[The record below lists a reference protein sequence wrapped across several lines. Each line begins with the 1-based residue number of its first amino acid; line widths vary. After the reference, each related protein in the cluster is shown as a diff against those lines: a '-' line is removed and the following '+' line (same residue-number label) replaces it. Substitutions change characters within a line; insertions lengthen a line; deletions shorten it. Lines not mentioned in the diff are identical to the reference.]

1 MQFLKGWNTIIFNVL
16 SAIFGVLEST
26 DFTNIAPAEYQGF
39 VISFI
44 AIVNIYLRA
53 RTNTPIGRKE

>member
-1 MQFLKGWNTIIFNVL
+1 MGFLKGWNTIIFNVL
-16 SAIFGVLEST
+16 SAVFGVLEST
-26 DFTNIAPAEYQGF
+26 DFTNIIPAEYQGF

-53 RTNTPIGRKE
+53 QTNTPIGSKE

>member
-26 DFTNIAPAEYQGF
+26 DFTNVIPAEFQGY
-39 VISFI
+39 VITFI

-53 RTNTPIGRKE
+53 QTNTPIGRKE